1 MPKVKKAK
9 KTIKAKTKSKSKLK
23 KVSAKKAAPKK
34 TKLKKVVSKKIKAV
48 AKIKNIHALEI
59 LDSRGNPTV
68 AVKVTLASGAEGY
81 AQVPS
86 GASTGSREALELR
99 DGDKSRYSGK
109 GVLKAVNHVN
119 TILRKALLGKN
130 ALDQRGIDECM
141 ISLDGTENKN
151 KLGANA
157 ILGVSMAVAKA
168 AALEK
173 KLPLYRYLNPKG
185 PYSLPTPMMNIVNG
199 GAHAAN
205 NLDIQEFMIV
215 PAGLKDFSSA
225 LRCGAEVFHT
235 LKKLLSDRGLV
246 TSVGDEGG
254 FAPNLQSNEEA
265 LELIMEAIQAA
276 GYTPGKDVFLA
287 LDAAASE
294 FYKDGKYHFASENK
308 HFTTEEF
315 IERLTQWTERYPIIS
330 IEDGLAENDW
340 EGWALMTQKL
350 GHKIQLVGDDLFV
363 TNPKYLARGIE
374 NNTANA
380 ILIKLNQI
388 GTVTETLDT
397 IEMAKAAGYGV
408 IVSHRSGETCDTT
421 IADLAVATNAGQ
433 IKTGSVS
440 RSDRISK
447 YNRLLNIHE
456 ELGSKAPFSAEK
468 PYPLL
473 RK

>member
-1 MPKVKKAK
+1 
-9 KTIKAKTKSKSKLK
+9 
-23 KVSAKKAAPKK
+23 
-34 TKLKKVVSKKIKAV
+34 
-48 AKIKNIHALEI
+48 
-59 LDSRGNPTV
+59 
-68 AVKVTLASGAEGY
+68 
-81 AQVPS
+81 
-86 GASTGSREALELR
+86 
-99 DGDKSRYSGK
+99 
-109 GVLKAVNHVN
+109 
-119 TILRKALLGKN
+119 
-130 ALDQRGIDECM
+130 
-141 ISLDGTENKN
+141 
-151 KLGANA
+151 
-157 ILGVSMAVAKA
+157 
-168 AALEK
+168 
-173 KLPLYRYLNPKG
+173 
-185 PYSLPTPMMNIVNG
+185 
-199 GAHAAN
+199 
-205 NLDIQEFMIV
+205 MIV